1 MTDNANVVKMAGLK
15 DVSISGLNS
24 STPGAFY
31 RQLITDLGQTIS
43 SKRMQQD
50 NVEAI
55 LHSLGSRREEI
66 SGVDVNEE
74 AANMLAVQ
82 QMFQAIAKYLST
94 IHTSTTYLMQIL

>member
-1 MTDNANVVKMAGLK
+1 MPKPRPA
-15 DVSISGLNS
+15 
-24 STPGAFY
+24 STYASTAGAFY

-43 SKRMQQD
+43 SKQMQQD
-50 NVEAI
+50 NIEAI
-55 LHSLGSRREEI
+55 LQNLGSRREEI

-94 IHTSTTYLMQIL
+94 IHTSTSYLMQIL